1 MHSFTEAR
9 LQQNRIANVFHIQL
23 NKNVYRVS
31 VLKTHT
37 FYKLDMNIII
47 ILLFFALFRVS
58 VEEILCTENWLNT
71 GNIPRV
77 NHIINRQCVAGPGLY
92 IKAVSKTV
100 YLHALVTKLKRR
112 FFFYLLIIIF
122 LLEPIQSSIFV
133 SNFSRH
139 SNTANFYCS
148 LSC

>member
-47 ILLFFALFRVS
+47 ILLFFASFRVS

-77 NHIINRQCVAGPGLY
+77 NPTINRHQNVWRVLGY
-92 IKAVSKTV
+92 ISKLCQKQFICTH
-100 YLHALVTKLKRR
+100 Y
-112 FFFYLLIIIF
+112 
-122 LLEPIQSSIFV
+122 
-133 SNFSRH
+133 SR
-139 SNTANFYCS
+139 NFYFTETTF
-148 LSC
+148 LFLFIDNIIPT